1 MKRLFGGSVANL
13 LEILRASDA
22 ETLQTAHSA
31 IIDRSLATLRAFGFE
46 PPEGSPGPD
55 SVVYLCQVADAAL
68 AFARA
73 EDAPLQ
79 AETAAECLQ
88 AIAVFYSLWP
98 EALDPAADSGALAR
112 FAVAASLIGK
122 AESMTISARMGLFE
136 QAARFDIRNENE
148 RRAGR
153 EGAGM
158 RHGDTKARDAL
169 LGARWKAARD
179 AGSKRSLSGWAKH
192 IEGKSEA
199 EGLKWRAIVE
209 GVRRA
214 TLEAA
219 KGDPE

>member
-1 MKRLFGGSVANL
+1 LFGGSVANL

-55 SVVYLCQVADAAL
+55 SAVYLCQVADAAL
-68 AFARA
+68 AFAQA

-88 AIAVFYSLWP
+88 AFAVFYSLLP
-98 EALDPAADSGALAR
+98 EALDPAAEGAALAR
-112 FAVAASLIGK
+112 LAAAASLIGH
-122 AESMTISARMGLFE
+122 AESMTINARMKLFE
-136 QAARFDIRNENE
+136 YAARFDIRSQAE

-153 EGAGM
+153 EGAEM
-158 RHGDTKARDAL
+158 RHGDTRARDARL
-169 LGARWKAARD
+169 RARWKAARD
-179 AGSKRSLSGWAKH
+179 SGSRRSLSGWAKL
-192 IEGKSEA
+192 IEGKPEA
-199 EGLKWRAIVE
+199 EGLKWRAIVG
-209 GVRRA
+209 GVKRA
-214 TLEAA
+214 SLEAA